1 MQNTAMFQVIYNG
14 ETLEFEHGAQAY
26 IFDYA
31 LYWDIDKLGLNVLKA
46 FVYFVY
52 RCYMKDDN
60 ATPLGSLTDYIAEH
74 WTEIQGKEPDI
85 YDILADFYAQ
95 LP

>member
-1 MQNTAMFQVIYNG
+1 MEKQAKFQVIYNG

-26 IFDYA
+26 IFDSA
-31 LYWDIDKLGLNVLKA
+31 LFWDIDKFGLNALKS

-60 ATPLGSLTDYIAEH
+60 ATPLGALTDYIAER
-74 WTEIQGKEPDI
+74 WEEIQRVEPDK

>member
-1 MQNTAMFQVIYNG
+1 MEQKAKFQVIYNG

-60 ATPLGSLTDYIAEH
+60 ATPLGALTDYIAEH
-74 WTEIQGKEPDI
+74 WTEIQGKQPDI

>member
-1 MQNTAMFQVIYNG
+1 MEQQAKFQVIYNG

-31 LYWDIDKLGLNVLKA
+31 LYGDIDKLGLNALKS

-52 RCYMKDDN
+52 RCYTKDDN
-60 ATPLGSLTDYIAEH
+60 ATPLGSLTDYIAKH
-74 WTEIQGKEPDI
+74 WAEIQEKNTDT
-85 YDILADFYAQ
+85 YDILANFYAQ